1 MVLQLPAPQWCCQG
15 VPVNTPPGLLG
26 RLRLPAM
33 ALPLGLY
40 VLLRGLDAPVLKR
53 LLAGVAL
60 ARRRPAGLPRL
71 GA

>member
-1 MVLQLPAPQWCCQG
+1 M
-15 VPVNTPPGLLG
+15 NTPPGLLG